1 MAYFD
6 FCLWHCLLI
15 LEASI
20 IGVLCR
26 KDRQRKS
33 NLKKAAEAALLHVQC
48 TAFPLDLPDLVQRR
62 KKKYYLV
69 EGKSRTYG
77 CFFFPSVMGPVR
89 SSSQLHNA
97 RQLISSS

>member
-48 TAFPLDLPDLVQRR
+48 TAFPLDLPDLVQRGEAKILLGR
-62 KKKYYLV
+62 GQIKNVWL
-69 EGKSRTYG
+69 
-77 CFFFPSVMGPVR
+77 FFFSLSHGA
-89 SSSQLHNA
+89 SEE
-97 RQLISSS
+97 

>member
-48 TAFPLDLPDLVQRR
+48 TAFPLDLPDLVQRG
-62 KKKYYLV
+62 KQKYYLV

-77 CFFFPSVMGPVR
+77 FFFFFPLSHGA
-89 SSSQLHNA
+89 SEE
-97 RQLISSS
+97 